1 MKQIAYSARTLLV
14 GDEVA
19 QFLVLYATL
28 IAKQG
33 LADAVTFNALE
44 SNGSVVEATFILDNG
59 ANLMRQTSS
68 SPHPEPNNDEAVA
81 YLRSQLDR
89 LLSPPPVESAGAWD
103 TDEYFELD
111 EM

>member
-19 QFLVLYATL
+19 DVLVVYATL

-44 SNGSVVEATFILDNG
+44 VNGSSVEATFILDNG
-59 ANLMRQTSS
+59 ANLMRETSS
-68 SPHPEPNNDEAVA
+68 SPHPEPNNDAALA
-81 YLRSQLDR
+81 YLRGQLDR
-89 LLSPPPVESAGAWD
+89 LTSPPPVESAGSWD

-111 EM
+111 EI